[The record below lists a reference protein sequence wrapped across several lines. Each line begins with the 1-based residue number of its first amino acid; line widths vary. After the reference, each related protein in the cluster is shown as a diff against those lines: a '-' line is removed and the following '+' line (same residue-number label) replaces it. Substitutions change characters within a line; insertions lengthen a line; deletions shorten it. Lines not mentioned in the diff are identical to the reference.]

1 MVSVLQTSWPLRG
14 CQVHWFQV
22 QTVSVSEAI
31 PTTKWQY
38 KTHWEDNKLLY
49 YCNLAG
55 TGAGPVPCPVVGPA
69 LGLWHVSSS
78 QPALLPSA
86 AWDAGCP
93 GTGHSW
99 ARRKVK
105 LPTPADSCNFLP
117 WMIESPT
124 PFPLQDQ
131 DPEMWSP
138 FKSCFQGQV
147 SSLHIPRR
155 RKSIKTVFYF
165 WDEKVMNISHSQ
177 IQKAASF

>member
-1 MVSVLQTSWPLRG
+1 MQQCGGSTKHGFSFPNFLTTQGVSSPLISSPKR
-14 CQVHWFQV
+14 
-22 QTVSVSEAI
+22 VSEWGYSHHKMAVQD
-31 PTTKWQY
+31 TLGGQQAVC
-38 KTHWEDNKLLY
+38 

-147 SSLHIPRR
+147 SSLHIPRC
-155 RKSIKTVFYF
+155 RKSIF
-165 WDEKVMNISHSQ
+165 
-177 IQKAASF
+177 